1 MWDYLGGRE
10 CEQTCRKA
18 KWTVSAEL
26 KQLKIAK
33 GKVEL
38 KKKKADGI
46 CVVGDFTS
54 RKTGRMHREKA
65 SEIDSLPWSQNNRK
79 KTSCLW
85 YSVKCQTR
93 GALEINC
100 AQRHTTTCMSR
111 HTVDFR

>member
-18 KWTVSAEL
+18 KWNVSAGL

-33 GKVEL
+33 GKVE
-38 KKKKADGI
+38 KKADGI

-54 RKTGRMHREKA
+54 GKTGRMHREKA

-79 KTSCLW
+79 KRL
-85 YSVKCQTR
+85 VF
-93 GALEINC
+93 GIL
-100 AQRHTTTCMSR
+100 
-111 HTVDFR
+111 

>member
-1 MWDYLGGRE
+1 MSESEVE
-10 CEQTCRKA
+10 CSSGVKTAQN
-18 KWTVSAEL
+18 S
-26 KQLKIAK
+26 K
-33 GKVEL
+33 GESGIE
-38 KKKKADGI
+38 KKNADGI

-85 YSVKCQTR
+85 YSIKCRTR

-100 AQRHTTTCMSR
+100 AQRHTTTRMSR